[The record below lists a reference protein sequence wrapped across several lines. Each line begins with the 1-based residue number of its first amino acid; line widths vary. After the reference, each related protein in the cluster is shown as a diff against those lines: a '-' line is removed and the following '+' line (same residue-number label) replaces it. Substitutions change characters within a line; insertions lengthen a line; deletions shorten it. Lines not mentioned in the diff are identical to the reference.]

1 MFSQPGILSLDR
13 WCLSLIIKRGD
24 ELLPLAS
31 TELDQRLISSVTVLM
46 ACLGQLQEGMGVNRA
61 AAANAADLA
70 QEVSA
75 HFKTA
80 VTAMTQRL
88 EELERKG

>member
-1 MFSQPGILSLDR
+1 MTNLDIFWTPEKVKEQSDAWR
-13 WCLSLIIKRGD
+13 D
-24 ELLPLAS
+24 ELMPLAS

-46 ACLGQLQEGMGVNRA
+46 ACLGQPQEGMGVNRA